1 MEGLSNLGIDLK
13 NILFYIVNIGAFV
26 VVLWY
31 FLYDPILNVL
41 NKRQQTISDT
51 IDEANNIKLEFE
63 KKLAEMHNEQLKMQA
78 RLKSEMVQME
88 KFIEQRKAELV
99 SEMETEKAALLAKAN
114 TDIERRQKE
123 LVKETEK
130 QLLVTIKKIILE
142 IVSHKVPAETI
153 ETSVSEAWKQYTK

>member
-13 NILFYIVNIGAFV
+13 NILFYIVNVGAFV

-63 KKLAEMHNEQLKMQA
+63 KKLAEMHNEQLEMQA
-78 RLKSEMVQME
+78 RLKSEMDQME

-114 TDIERRQKE
+114 AEIERRQKD